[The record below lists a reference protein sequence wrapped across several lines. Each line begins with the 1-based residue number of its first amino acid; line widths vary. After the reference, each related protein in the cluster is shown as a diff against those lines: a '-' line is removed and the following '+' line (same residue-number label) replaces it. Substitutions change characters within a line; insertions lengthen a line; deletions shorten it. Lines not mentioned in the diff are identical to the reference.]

1 LNVIGE
7 KQGLQGEFLYPPS
20 NPHAHGDLQQSIGNA
35 MQSFAIGDECRV
47 ANNCRLSLAL
57 FMHVNW

>member
-35 MQSFAIGDECRV
+35 MQSFAIGNECRA
-47 ANNCRLSLAL
+47 ANNCHLNLAL
-57 FMHVNW
+57 FMHLNW